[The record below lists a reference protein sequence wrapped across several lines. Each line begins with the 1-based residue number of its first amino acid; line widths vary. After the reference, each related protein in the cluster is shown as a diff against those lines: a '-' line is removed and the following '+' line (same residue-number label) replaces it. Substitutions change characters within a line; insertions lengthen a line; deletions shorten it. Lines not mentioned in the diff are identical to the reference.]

1 MNLKLLFLN
10 VLMSK
15 KSLGDRFRCSLIQ
28 GLPREKLSP
37 EMALAFCGHKV
48 PIAPNLTEPA
58 APGSG
63 TTFGFPE
70 TPAKETIAFGSDG

>member
-48 PIAPNLTEPA
+48 PIAPNLTH
-58 APGSG
+58 
-63 TTFGFPE
+63 
-70 TPAKETIAFGSDG
+70 

>member
-37 EMALAFCGHKV
+37 EKALAFCGHKV
-48 PIAPNLTEPA
+48 PIAPNLTH
-58 APGSG
+58 
-63 TTFGFPE
+63 
-70 TPAKETIAFGSDG
+70 